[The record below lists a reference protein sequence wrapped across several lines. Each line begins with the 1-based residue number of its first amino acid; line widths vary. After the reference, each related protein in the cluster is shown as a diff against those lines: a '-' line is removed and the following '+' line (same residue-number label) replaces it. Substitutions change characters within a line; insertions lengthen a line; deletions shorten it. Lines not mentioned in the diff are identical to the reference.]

1 MGQIGELA
9 FIVMRVGQDLY
20 VISPSL
26 FPTIG
31 VAVAITAFLTPYAIR
46 LSYRI
51 TGVRLTY

>member
-1 MGQIGELA
+1 MGQIGEFA
-9 FIVMRVGQDLY
+9 FIVMRVRQDLY
-20 VISPSL
+20 LISPSL

-31 VAVAITAFLTPYAIR
+31 VAVAITAFLIPYAIR